1 MDKGDQYQWCNEYRA
16 HGQMLRQI
24 RKPRTNR
31 GDRTAGTRGRQFHF
45 EVQWR
50 HWIARS
56 AAQIGTPR
64 TNRGDR
70 TAETRGRQFHFEVQ
84 WRHWIARSA
93 ARHGAGLGAQIG
105 RKYFALYGRI
115 ASGNASLLRNTCTS
129 PNG

>member
-56 AAQIGTPR
+56 AA
-64 TNRGDR
+64 
-70 TAETRGRQFHFEVQ
+70 
-84 WRHWIARSA
+84 
-93 ARHGAGLGAQIG
+93 RHGAGLGAQIG

-129 PNG
+129 PTGLTNGASKSVRAGGLRRETGETYQ